1 MSISA
6 INRDARVDD
15 VSISD
20 DRLEVKLRDG
30 RRVSAPLAWFPRLL
44 SATEADRA
52 VWEICAGGYGVHW
65 PKIDEDLSVDGL
77 LTGAQGQG

>member
-15 VSISD
+15 VKITG
-20 DRLEVKLRDG
+20 DRLEVTLRDG
-30 RRVSAPLAWFPRLL
+30 RRISAPLEWFPRLL

-52 VWEICAGGYGVHW
+52 VWETCAGGFGIHW

-77 LTGAQGQG
+77 LAGAQG